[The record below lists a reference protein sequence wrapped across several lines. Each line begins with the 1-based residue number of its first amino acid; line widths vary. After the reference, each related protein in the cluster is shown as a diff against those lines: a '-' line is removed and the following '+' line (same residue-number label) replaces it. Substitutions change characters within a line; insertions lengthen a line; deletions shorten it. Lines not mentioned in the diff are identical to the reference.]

1 MILRRLEKILTHE
14 RHFRSTWPLRAGFR
28 KMLQLDISY
37 YHTKYHRDTTW
48 RFEDIRSRNYN
59 ELYRKNFKSPLWRH
73 FRSDR
78 YETKLFFHRFQL
90 CTCIENLKEIRWY
103 LRKLQIW
110 RFWCNFRLQ
119 NATGTGSCLALRILY
134 KKFALV
140 STFQCTNFH
149 SNWIM
154 GRKDITVW
162 AISRLCV
169 YFRNRECY
177 RKNSKNHFYYSYFT
191 HPVQISAL

>member
-1 MILRRLEKILTHE
+1 M
-14 RHFRSTWPLRAGFR
+14 RSGFR
-28 KMLQLDISY
+28 KMLQLDLSY

-59 ELYRKNFKSPLWRH
+59 ELYKKNFQSPLWRH
-73 FRSDR
+73 IRSDR
-78 YETKLFFHRFQL
+78 YETLLFFHRFQL
-90 CTCIENLKEIRWY
+90 CTCVANLKEIGRY

-110 RFWCNFRLQ
+110 HFRCNFRSQ
-119 NATGTGSCLALRILY
+119 NATRTGSCSSLRISYKKLALM
-134 KKFALV
+134 F
-140 STFQCTNFH
+140 TFQCTNFH
-149 SNWIM
+149 SNRIM

-162 AISRLCV
+162 AISQLCV
-169 YFRNRECY
+169 YFWNRKCS